1 MSRGGLELQQV
12 DQETGDV
19 AHTFLFPAASLTS
32 VSPIPVL
39 CDFCDSGGSKP
50 LTFRA
55 LRPSDLTAAAASGG
69 PGPGPG
75 PVTLPD
81 GAEFCKLLPL
91 PLSISSRTE
100 KRSQE
105 VHECPSSDPE
115 APSYLLAISD
125 GGLFILRLTQS
136 ETQTQTNNERADAQE
151 SEHMDMAPCVA
162 LVAHL
167 IPAPSLASGGL
178 LGGTKPPTPVRIV
191 DACAS
196 DDEVFV
202 LLASA
207 ASATG
212 AASAAAVSGGADEE
226 PLVARTAL
234 IRLSTRY
241 NPQLSCAYTRTV
253 Q

>member
-125 GGLFILRLTQS
+125 GGLFVLRLTQS

-151 SEHMDMAPCVA
+151 SEHMDMPCVA